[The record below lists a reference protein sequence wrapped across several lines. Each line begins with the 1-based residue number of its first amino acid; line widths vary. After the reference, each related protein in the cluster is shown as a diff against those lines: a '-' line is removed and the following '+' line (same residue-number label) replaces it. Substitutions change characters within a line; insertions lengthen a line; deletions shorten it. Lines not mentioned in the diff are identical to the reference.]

1 MNIPTLAWRNVGR
14 NRRRSALSMTA
25 IAVATMSIVI
35 LFSVLEGM
43 RSDLV
48 YNLTTFYTGEVQ
60 IRHSEYR
67 TYEHLNPLHLSVDD
81 VSRRLEALDSVDGVA
96 AAVPR
101 LNVSG
106 AVFRDDERTPLQAVG
121 VDFTR
126 EATYSSIADYIVA
139 GDADAVTAGAGAGSS
154 PGSSPRTTPV
164 IVGRGV
170 LERLSIDVDDQFTLV
185 VRTAMRGTNAMTFRV
200 AAVADFPVAM
210 MNESVF
216 WAPLERIQRLA
227 RMPDQVGEIL
237 VKMEPSI
244 RSAAAKDSTT
254 DAVRAAAPDLE
265 VRHFS
270 EISTT
275 YSFIEMASTMYNIIA
290 LFFFVLA
297 STVIVNTTMM
307 VIFERRREI
316 GTLEAMGMHGKE
328 LLRMFLSEAVILGVL
343 GAAAGLILG
352 VAIVVVLGRTGID
365 FGASMEG
372 VDMEISSVL
381 YPVLNLRSTAVVLV
395 FSVVVSSITSYFP
408 TRRITQIEPVA
419 ALREE

>member
-1 MNIPTLAWRNVGR
+1 
-14 NRRRSALSMTA
+14 MTA

-60 IRHSEYR
+60 IRHSEYG

-81 VSRRLEALDSVDGVA
+81 VPRRLEILEATEGVA
-96 AAVPR
+96 TAVPR
-101 LNVSG
+101 LTVSG

-121 VDFTR
+121 VDFHR
-126 EATYSSIADYIVA
+126 EAAYSAISDYIVA
-139 GDADAVTAGAGAGSS
+139 GDAETVTEGARASS
-154 PGSSPRTTPV
+154 VASAPRITPV

-170 LERLSIDVDDQFTLV
+170 PERLGADLGDQFTLV
-185 VRTAMRGTNAMTFRV
+185 VRTATRGTNAMTFRI

-210 MNESVF
+210 LNEGVF

-237 VKMEPSI
+237 VKLDPSTG
-244 RSAAAKDSTT
+244 SAAATASVT
-254 DAVRAAAPDLE
+254 DALRDALRDTQPDLE

-270 EISTT
+270 DISTT
-275 YSFIEMASTMYNIIA
+275 YSFIEMATTMYNIIA

-316 GTLEAMGMHGKE
+316 GTLEAMGMHGRE

-343 GAAAGLILG
+343 GAAAGLVLG
-352 VAIVVVLGRTGID
+352 VAVVLVLGRTGID

-372 VDMEISSVL
+372 VDMEVSSVL
-381 YPVLNLRSTAVVLV
+381 RPVLNLRSTAVVFV
-395 FSVVVSSITSYFP
+395 FSVIVSSITSYFP
-408 TRRITQIEPVA
+408 TRRITRIEPVA